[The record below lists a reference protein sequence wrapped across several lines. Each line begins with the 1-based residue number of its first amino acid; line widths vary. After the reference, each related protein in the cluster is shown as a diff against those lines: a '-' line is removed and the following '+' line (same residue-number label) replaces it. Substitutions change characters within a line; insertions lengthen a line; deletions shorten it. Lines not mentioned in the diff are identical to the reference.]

1 MFDTTFYGLWWIVV
15 LLTRA
20 DHRADFALA
29 TKAPIVVNHAE
40 LRSKQP
46 VQQQSD
52 YG

>member
-1 MFDTTFYGLWWIVV
+1 MFQTDFYCLWWIVV

-20 DHRADFALA
+20 DHRADLTLA
-29 TKAPIVVNHAE
+29 TKAPIVVISVG